1 MSYDTLVFHDCL
13 QGLQVPAYLHHAAKA
28 IAKAGSTL
36 SPSTICLLFVSLHLS
51 PPLSS
56 SSFSHN
62 FHSSPTHT
70 FPHSVVHNT
79 LVSSSSHS
87 YFLAAR
93 PSALATTDCSCRS
106 TSLCPSVTQQT
117 SSPCLPAVQVTT
129 ATAPP
134 LKCATSARS
143 RRTARALVRELT
155 GVNTSTIATLASFR
169 FFSYQERSVTK

>member
-1 MSYDTLVFHDCL
+1 MTHLCFMIVCRVYRYPRTSTMQLRQQL
-13 QGLQVPAYLHHAAKA
+13 RQGPLLARQ
-28 IAKAGSTL
+28 
-36 SPSTICLLFVSLHLS
+36 PSVC
-51 PPLSS
+51 
-56 SSFSHN
+56 SSFLFTYLLLSHPL
-62 FHSSPTHT
+62 HSHIPFTPPPTHT
-70 FPHSVVHNT
+70 FSHFVVHNT

-93 PSALATTDCSCRS
+93 PSASATTDCSYRS